1 MPLRSPSSAGPAASF
16 KPRADSAA
24 EAETAAERAAIAA
37 MRQRVR
43 GTQINEKTLL
53 ATDYLNHFNEINM
66 ILESLPDC
74 PDMLEDAKA
83 WAPKSYSDHFHE
95 AGLSY
100 GGLAVAA
107 YQLAP
112 PAFRK
117 PLDLIVRRLDR
128 FILEAVAEADRAI
141 AAGDPARLLAVRDLA
156 RKAQAWTARASGF
169 IHGTAPAL
177 TQEEIDTVLGD
188 RGGRA
193 SQSA

>member
-1 MPLRSPSSAGPAASF
+1 MASAKARPASE
-16 KPRADSAA
+16 P

-37 MRQRVR
+37 MRQRIQ

-74 PDMLEDAKA
+74 PDMIEDARA
-83 WAPKSYSDHFHE
+83 WAPKSYPDHFRE

-100 GGLAVAA
+100 GALAIAA
-107 YQLAP
+107 YQLSP

-117 PLDLIVRRLDR
+117 PLDLIIRRLDR
-128 FILEAVAEADRAI
+128 LILEAVAEADRAV
-141 AAGDPARLLAVRDLA
+141 AAGEPGRLLAVRDLA

-177 TQEEIDTVLGD
+177 TQEEIDTVLGA
-188 RGGRA
+188 RGDRA
-193 SQSA
+193 SRSA